1 MAKLSI
7 SYFDH
12 QTHETTHES
21 ESSTV
26 SSTLLSHAMGQ
37 AVETLRQQA
46 PLALSLTNTVT
57 INFVAN
63 AQLSAGAVAAMVT
76 SASEVEDMFRAGAAQ
91 GMYMN
96 LGTLQREYETE
107 YPLAAKVANEYHIPW
122 VLDPVGVG
130 AGAVRTSIVN
140 ALAPNPPTII
150 RCNASEAIALAQ
162 AWQLE
167 VSQSATQSAHEHH
180 VGVESHDDVD
190 SAIAAACALAQY
202 CHGCVAISGEVDA
215 IVDEQHCYRLHGGS
229 AMMTKVTG
237 AGCSLGGVVAS
248 YACIAEPTLAALTA
262 SAHYNIASARAQQY
276 AGGPGSFASAFLDEL
291 YKVTPQDL
299 VQEAAISAISVDF

>member
-7 SYFDH
+7 SSFVQHTY
-12 QTHETTHES
+12 ETQ
-21 ESSTV
+21 SSTLT
-26 SSTLLSHAMGQ
+26 SALLSHAMEQ
-37 AVETLRQQA
+37 AVEKLRQQM

-91 GMYMN
+91 GMYIN

-107 YPLAAKVANEYHIPW
+107 YPLAAKAAAEHHIPW

-130 AGAVRTSIVN
+130 AGTVRTNIVH
-140 ALAPNPPTII
+140 ALALNPPTII

-162 AWQLE
+162 AWKLDI
-167 VSQSATQSAHEHH
+167 SQSTSQTTHEHH

-190 SAIAAACALAQY
+190 SAIAAARALAKY

-262 SAHYNIASARAQQY
+262 STHYNIASSRAQQY
-276 AGGPGSFASAFLDEL
+276 ASGPGSFASAFLDEL

-299 VQEAAISAISVDF
+299 AQETAITAISIDY